1 MKTFFEF
8 LEEQTRIYP
17 DTPKVKQFGDD
28 TKMKLLG
35 KGIKPPE
42 ENPNRPVDTTGAN
55 SPFADPSVKS
65 YTVSPDKP
73 KVGTDDAVGKLLKQ
87 KGFDRSGKKLDA
99 RSVYHPDHEIAKR
112 ERGIISNNKISDKV
126 PSELPKNLRDK
137 PPERKDSVSLQ
148 RQMSGD
154 KAPSSSS
161 KDRLN
166 MLRLKVDRQHAA
178 DDAKMNEPAKKSMQ
192 PKVGSLAVKQ
202 TGYPAAKK
210 LSLAPAESQRASSG
224 GSYKIQPGDN
234 PTKIAQ
240 KLGLKSVKDLEAKNP
255 GILKRAKRL
264 KIGGTIN
271 R

>member
-28 TKMKLLG
+28 TKMKLLS

-65 YTVSPDKP
+65 YTVSSDKP
-73 KVGTDDAVGKLLKQ
+73 KIGTDDAVGKLLKQ

-112 ERGIISNNKISDKV
+112 ERGIIFNDKISDKV
-126 PSELPKNLRDK
+126 PSELPKSLRDK
-137 PPERKDSVSLQ
+137 PPERKDSVALQ

-178 DDAKMNEPAKKSMQ
+178 DDAKMNEPAKKSIQ

-202 TGYPAAKK
+202 TGYPAAEKPKAPIPKAKPEQSEITIQKGQKIWDIAGGDPKRVKRILDLNPDLNPNKIPIGYK
-210 LSLAPAESQRASSG
+210 L
-224 GSYKIQPGDN
+224 
-234 PTKIAQ
+234 
-240 KLGLKSVKDLEAKNP
+240 KLK
-255 GILKRAKRL
+255 
-264 KIGGTIN
+264 
-271 R
+271 

>member
-73 KVGTDDAVGKLLKQ
+73 KVGIDDAVGKLLKQ
-87 KGFDRSGKKLDA
+87 KGFDRSGKKLDV

-112 ERGIISNNKISDKV
+112 EAGVTSGNKIQDRVPQEKPAIKPAAVAPAKV
-126 PSELPKNLRDK
+126 
-137 PPERKDSVSLQ
+137 Q
-148 RQMSGD
+148 RPFPD
-154 KAPSSSS
+154 KAPE
-161 KDRLN
+161 KQFGQDTKMKLLKLN
-166 MLRLKVDRQHAA
+166 RRIDSDTVKVN
-178 DDAKMNEPAKKSMQ
+178 KPEPKI
-192 PKVGSLAVKQ
+192 GSLVNKQ
-202 TGYPAAKK
+202 SGYPAAKK
-210 LSLAPAESQRASSG
+210 PSLAPAESQRASSG

-240 KLGLKSVKDLEAKNP
+240 KLGLKSVKELEAKNP